1 MLKRSDQPAGPSE
14 RAASGRPARELSALR
29 INLRFL
35 AYLKPRWRRVVAIYV
50 VMFLASGTLLAI
62 PQLVRWIVDHG
73 IARHELGVVWR
84 AVGLLLLLALAR
96 AVLAFLMGRWT
107 EIVSQ
112 GVAAD
117 LRQQMFN
124 RFTVMSVSLISRM
137 ESGQL
142 LQRAVQDVERIRF
155 LTGRAVLRVADATV
169 LFLGTLV
176 LLIGMNPVLGVL
188 CLATMP
194 LLAYRGYHYGRRQR
208 PLSTRLQ
215 QQLGD
220 LTGLLEQNLRGVRLV
235 KAFAQERN
243 EVKRFDSGNDA
254 WFALAA
260 QQARLTAVN
269 SPLLDLIANFGLVI
283 VIGAGGLFT
292 INGHLTVG
300 ELVAFTTYLT
310 QLFAPIRRVGL
321 VIPMLAMAAASGER
335 VAAVLDAPDGV
346 AERPG
351 APALPPIRGE
361 VSITGVSYR
370 YAANGVNGADAVVT
384 SGDGASADGAPSRA
398 GTGTGNGAASDA
410 GTASGAGADSGADAA
425 FGGATGDAGRWALR
439 EVDLDVPAGT
449 IVALLGATGAGKTTL
464 AGLVLRLYDPQAG
477 SVRVD
482 GIDVREV
489 SIASL
494 RSQIGVVMQDPVLFA
509 ASIRDNIAFGAPD
522 ATDAEVHAA
531 AQAACIHDHVV
542 SLDEGYDTMVGER
555 GVTLSG
561 GQRQRIAI
569 ARAILV
575 DPRILVLD
583 DATSSVDAHTEEL
596 IHDALRRLLAGRTSF
611 IIAQRL
617 STLELAD
624 VVVVL
629 DDGRITAQGGHDE
642 LLAASPTYRA
652 ICAEQLQREGTGP
665 HGGTAADGRPL
676 AGSASPGQAP

>member
-1 MLKRSDQPAGPSE
+1 MLKRSNRRAGPSD
-14 RAASGRPARELSALR
+14 RADSPSPARELSAFR
-29 INLRFL
+29 INLRYL
-35 AYLKPRWRRVVAIYV
+35 AYLKPRWRRVSAIYL
-50 VMFLASGTLLAI
+50 VMFLGSGTLLAI

-73 IARHELGVVWR
+73 IARQDLGVVWR
-84 AVGLLLLLALAR
+84 AVGLLLALALAR

-155 LTGRAVLRVADATV
+155 LTGRAVLRVVDASV
-169 LFLGTLV
+169 LFAGTLV
-176 LLIGMNPVLGVL
+176 LLIGMNPLLGVL

-235 KAFAQERN
+235 KAFAQEHN
-243 EVKRFDSGNDA
+243 EMKRFEAGNDA

-292 INGHLTVG
+292 INGHLTIG

-335 VAAVLDAPDGV
+335 IASVLDAPDGV
-346 AERPG
+346 RERPD
-351 APALPPIRGE
+351 ARPLPPIRGA
-361 VSITGVSYR
+361 VSMRGVSYR
-370 YAANGVNGADAVVT
+370 YEGNGAD
-384 SGDGASADGAPSRA
+384 S
-398 GTGTGNGAASDA
+398 
-410 GTASGAGADSGADAA
+410 TAGAG
-425 FGGATGDAGRWALR
+425 GRWALR

-449 IVALLGATGAGKTTL
+449 TVALLGATGAGKSTL
-464 AGLVLRLYDPQAG
+464 AGLVLRLYDPQRG
-477 SVRVD
+477 SVQID

-509 ASIRDNIAFGAPD
+509 ASIRDNIAFGAPH
-522 ATDAEVHAA
+522 ATDADVYAA
-531 AQAACIHDHVV
+531 AQAASIHDHVV
-542 SLDEGYDTMVGER
+542 SLKEGYDTMVGER

-575 DPRILVLD
+575 DPRILILD
-583 DATSSVDAHTEEL
+583 DATSSVDAHTEEM
-596 IHDALRRLLAGRTSF
+596 IHDALRRLLAGRTSY

-629 DDGRITAQGGHDE
+629 DDGHITAQGGHEE
-642 LLAASPTYRA
+642 LLAASATYRA
-652 ICAEQLQREGTGP
+652 ICAEQLQREGADPPGAAGAEAAGAEA
-665 HGGTAADGRPL
+665 GGRQPADSAAP
-676 AGSASPGQAP
+676 ASPSGEST

>member
-1 MLKRSDQPAGPSE
+1 MLKRSNRRAGPSD
-14 RAASGRPARELSALR
+14 RADSPSPARELSAFR
-29 INLRFL
+29 INLRYL
-35 AYLKPRWRRVVAIYV
+35 AYLKPRWRRVAAIYL
-50 VMFLASGTLLAI
+50 VMFLGSGTLLAI

-73 IARHELGVVWR
+73 IAREDLGVVWR
-84 AVGLLLLLALAR
+84 AVGLLLALALAR

-124 RFTVMSVSLISRM
+124 RFTMMSVSLISRM

-155 LTGRAVLRVADATV
+155 LTGRAVLRVVDASV
-169 LFLGTLV
+169 LFAGTLV
-176 LLIGMNPVLGVL
+176 LLIGMNPLLGVL

-215 QQLGD
+215 QQLGE

-243 EVKRFDSGNDA
+243 EVVRFDAGNDA

-260 QQARLTAVN
+260 RQARLAAVN
-269 SPLLDLIANFGLVI
+269 SPLLDLLANLGLVI

-292 INGHLTVG
+292 INGNLTIG

-335 VAAVLDAPDGV
+335 IASVLDAPDGV
-346 AERPG
+346 PERPG
-351 APALPPIRGE
+351 AHPLPPIRGS
-361 VSITGVSYR
+361 VSMQGVSYR
-370 YAANGVNGADAVVT
+370 YE
-384 SGDGASADGAPSRA
+384 
-398 GTGTGNGAASDA
+398 GNGAAGAA
-410 GTASGAGADSGADAA
+410 GDGAPGPGGPGAA
-425 FGGATGDAGRWALR
+425 GGTGRWALR
-439 EVDLDVPAGT
+439 DVNLEVPAGT
-449 IVALLGATGAGKTTL
+449 TVALLGATGAGKSTL

-477 SVRVD
+477 SVRID
-482 GIDVREV
+482 GVDVREAT
-489 SIASL
+489 IASL

-522 ATDAEVHAA
+522 ATGDEVRAA
-531 AQAACIHDHVV
+531 AQAACIHDHVA
-542 SLDEGYDTMVGER
+542 SLSEGYDTMVGER

-575 DPRILVLD
+575 DPRILILD

-629 DDGRITAQGGHDE
+629 DDGRITAQGGHEE
-642 LLAASPTYRA
+642 LLAASATYRA
-652 ICAEQLQREGTGP
+652 ICAEQLQREAP
-665 HGGTAADGRPL
+665 APP
-676 AGSASPGQAP
+676 AGSGAGERGAAHNPDPAPAAPAAVESR

>member
-1 MLKRSDQPAGPSE
+1 MLKRSDRPADRPNQ
-14 RAASGRPARELSALR
+14 AASSPPAAQLSAFR

-50 VMFLASGTLLAI
+50 VMFLGSGTLLAI

-73 IARHELGVVWR
+73 IARQELAIVWR

-155 LTGRAVLRVADATV
+155 LTGRAVLRVVDAAV
-169 LFLGTLV
+169 LFAGTLV

-188 CLATMP
+188 CLLTMP

-208 PLSTRLQ
+208 PLATRLQ

-243 EVKRFDSGNDA
+243 EVRRFDGGNDA

-292 INGHLTVG
+292 INGHLTIG

-335 VAAVLDAPDGV
+335 IASVLDAPDGV
-346 AERPG
+346 PERPG
-351 APALPPIRGE
+351 ARELPPIRGA
-361 VSITGVSYR
+361 VSMTGVSYR
-370 YAANGVNGADAVVT
+370 YEGNGAAGGGAAGAEASADGAPGDRRSSEVASDDGTSGDGTSGDGT
-384 SGDGASADGAPSRA
+384 SGDGAS
-398 GTGTGNGAASDA
+398 GNGAA
-410 GTASGAGADSGADAA
+410 
-425 FGGATGDAGRWALR
+425 GGVRWALR
-439 EVDLDVPAGT
+439 EVSLDVPAGT
-449 IVALLGATGAGKTTL
+449 TVALLGATGAGKSTL
-464 AGLVLRLYDPQAG
+464 AGLVLRLYDPQQG
-477 SVRVD
+477 SVQVD

-489 SIASL
+489 TIASL

-509 ASIRDNIAFGAPD
+509 ASIRDNIAFGAPH
-522 ATDAEVHAA
+522 ATDADVYAA
-531 AQAACIHDHVV
+531 AQAACIHDYVV
-542 SLDEGYDTMVGER
+542 SLNEGYDTMVGER

-575 DPRILVLD
+575 DPRILILD
-583 DATSSVDAHTEEL
+583 DATSSVDAHTEEM
-596 IHDALRRLLAGRTSF
+596 IHDALRRLLAGRTSY

-629 DDGRITAQGGHDE
+629 DDGRITAQGGHEE
-642 LLAASPTYRA
+642 LLAASATYRA
-652 ICAEQLQREGTGP
+652 ICAEQLQREG
-665 HGGTAADGRPL
+665 ADPAGETVPEEQRS
-676 AGSASPGQAP
+676 AGSAAAAPATGASP

>member
-1 MLKRSDQPAGPSE
+1 MLKKSDRRAGPSKQ
-14 RAASGRPARELSALR
+14 AATPRPAGELSAFR

-35 AYLKPRWRRVVAIYV
+35 AYLAPRWRRVVAIYV
-50 VMFLASGTLLAI
+50 VMLLGSGTLLAI

-73 IARHELGVVWR
+73 IARDQLGVVWR

-112 GVAAD
+112 GVATD
-117 LRQQMFN
+117 LRQEMFN

-155 LTGRAVLRVADATV
+155 LTGRAVLRVVDAAV
-169 LFLGTLV
+169 LFVGTLV
-176 LLIGMNPVLGVL
+176 LLIGMNPLLGVL

-220 LTGLLEQNLRGVRLV
+220 LTGRLEQNLRGVRLV
-235 KAFAQERN
+235 KAFAQEHH
-243 EVKRFDSGNDA
+243 EVQRFDAGNDA

-283 VIGAGGLFT
+283 VIGAGGVFT
-292 INGHLTVG
+292 INGNLTIG
-300 ELVAFTTYLT
+300 ELVAFTTYVT
-310 QLFAPIRRVGL
+310 QLFAPIRRVGM

-335 VAAVLDAPDGV
+335 IASVLDAPDGV
-346 AERPG
+346 QERPG
-351 APALPPIRGE
+351 ARPLPPIRGA
-361 VSITGVSYR
+361 VTMTGVSYR
-370 YAANGVNGADAVVT
+370 YGGNGV
-384 SGDGASADGAPSRA
+384 DGAA
-398 GTGTGNGAASDA
+398 GH
-410 GTASGAGADSGADAA
+410 
-425 FGGATGDAGRWALR
+425 AGRWALR
-439 EVDLDVPAGT
+439 EVNLDVPAGT

-464 AGLVLRLYDPQAG
+464 AGLVLRLYDPQTG
-477 SVRVD
+477 SVRID

-489 SIASL
+489 TIASL

-522 ATDAEVHAA
+522 ATDADVYAA

-561 GQRQRIAI
+561 GQRQRVAI

-575 DPRILVLD
+575 DPRILILD

-629 DDGRITAQGGHDE
+629 DDGHITAQGGHEE
-642 LLAASPTYRA
+642 LLVASATYRA
-652 ICAEQLQREGTGP
+652 ICAEQLQLEGAG
-665 HGGTAADGRPL
+665 
-676 AGSASPGQAP
+676 AGSAGTPPSAEESP

>member
-1 MLKRSDQPAGPSE
+1 MLNRSD
-14 RAASGRPARELSALR
+14 RPAQEISAFR

-35 AYLKPRWRRVVAIYV
+35 AYLKPRWRRVLAIYA
-50 VMFLASGTLLAI
+50 VMLAGSGTLLAI

-73 IARHELGVVWR
+73 IALHELGVVWR

-117 LRQQMFN
+117 LRQEMFN

-155 LTGRAVLRVADATV
+155 LTGRAVLRVVDATV

-235 KAFAQERN
+235 KAFAQEGN
-243 EVKRFDSGNDA
+243 EVRRFDDGNDA

-292 INGHLTVG
+292 INGHLTIG

-335 VAAVLDAPDGV
+335 IASVLDAPDGV
-346 AERPG
+346 RERPD
-351 APALPPIRGE
+351 ARPLPPIRGA
-361 VSITGVSYR
+361 VTMTGVSYR
-370 YAANGVNGADAVVT
+370 YAGNGVDGAAGGAGAGAPAA
-384 SGDGASADGAPSRA
+384 GDG
-398 GTGTGNGAASDA
+398 
-410 GTASGAGADSGADAA
+410 ASGAGASDDGAAA
-425 FGGATGDAGRWALR
+425 GGGHGQAGRWALR
-439 EVDLDVPAGT
+439 DVDLDVPAGT
-449 IVALLGATGAGKTTL
+449 TVALLGATGAGKTTL

-477 SVRVD
+477 SVRID

-489 SIASL
+489 TLASL

-509 ASIRDNIAFGAPD
+509 ASIRDNIAFGAPH
-522 ATDAEVHAA
+522 ATDADVHAA
-531 AQAACIHDHVV
+531 AQAACIHDYVV
-542 SLDEGYDTMVGER
+542 SLNEGYDTMVGER

-575 DPRILVLD
+575 DPRILILD

-596 IHDALRRLLAGRTSF
+596 IHDALRRLLAGRTSY

-629 DDGRITAQGGHDE
+629 DDGHVTARGGHEE
-642 LLAASPTYRA
+642 LLAASATYRA
-652 ICAEQLQREGTGP
+652 ICAEQLQREGADTPAGAQP
-665 HGGTAADGRPL
+665 DARRLAVSAAAAPA
-676 AGSASPGQAP
+676 AGESP

>member
-1 MLKRSDQPAGPSE
+1 MLKRSNRRAGPSD
-14 RAASGRPARELSALR
+14 RADSPSPARELSAFR
-29 INLRFL
+29 INLRYL
-35 AYLKPRWRRVVAIYV
+35 AYLKPRWRRVAAIYL
-50 VMFLASGTLLAI
+50 VMFLGSGTLLAI

-73 IARHELGVVWR
+73 IAREDLGVVWR
-84 AVGLLLLLALAR
+84 AVGLLLALALAR

-124 RFTVMSVSLISRM
+124 RFTMMSVSLISRM

-155 LTGRAVLRVADATV
+155 LTGRAVLRVVDASV
-169 LFLGTLV
+169 LFAGTLV
-176 LLIGMNPVLGVL
+176 LLIGMNPLLGVL

-235 KAFAQERN
+235 KAFAQEHN
-243 EVKRFDSGNDA
+243 EVKRFDTGNDA

-292 INGHLTVG
+292 INGHLTIG

-335 VAAVLDAPDGV
+335 IASVLDAPDGV
-346 AERPG
+346 RERPD
-351 APALPPIRGE
+351 ARPLPPIRGA
-361 VSITGVSYR
+361 VSMRGVSYR
-370 YAANGVNGADAVVT
+370 YEGNGVG
-384 SGDGASADGAPSRA
+384 
-398 GTGTGNGAASDA
+398 
-410 GTASGAGADSGADAA
+410 GADSTDGADGTA
-425 FGGATGDAGRWALR
+425 GAGGRWALR

-449 IVALLGATGAGKTTL
+449 TVALLGATGAGKSTL
-464 AGLVLRLYDPQAG
+464 AGLVLRLYDPQQG
-477 SVRVD
+477 SVQID

-509 ASIRDNIAFGAPD
+509 ASIRDNIAFGAPH
-522 ATDAEVHAA
+522 ATDADVYAA
-531 AQAACIHDHVV
+531 AQAASIHDHVV
-542 SLDEGYDTMVGER
+542 SLQEGYDTMVGER

-575 DPRILVLD
+575 DPRILILD
-583 DATSSVDAHTEEL
+583 DATSSVDAHTEEM
-596 IHDALRRLLAGRTSF
+596 IHDALRRLLTGRTSY

-629 DDGRITAQGGHDE
+629 DDGHITAQGGHEE
-642 LLAASPTYRA
+642 LLAASATYRA
-652 ICAEQLQREGTGP
+652 ICAEQLQREGADPPGAAGAEAAGAEA
-665 HGGTAADGRPL
+665 GGRQPADSAAP
-676 AGSASPGQAP
+676 ASPSGEST

>member
-1 MLKRSDQPAGPSE
+1 ML
-14 RAASGRPARELSALR
+14 
-29 INLRFL
+29 
-35 AYLKPRWRRVVAIYV
+35 AIYA
-50 VMFLASGTLLAI
+50 VMLAGSGTLLAI
-62 PQLVRWIVDHG
+62 PQLIRWIVDHG
-73 IARHELGVVWR
+73 IARQDLGVVWR

-112 GVAAD
+112 GVAAG
-117 LRQQMFN
+117 LRQAMFD

-155 LTGRAVLRVADATV
+155 LTGRAVLRVVDSTV

-176 LLIGMNPVLGVL
+176 LLISMDPLLGVL
-188 CLATMP
+188 CLVTMP

-208 PLSTRLQ
+208 PLSSRLQ

-260 QQARLTAVN
+260 RQARLAAVN
-269 SPLLDLIANFGLVI
+269 SPLLDLLANLGLVI

-292 INGHLTVG
+292 INGHLTIG

-335 VAAVLDAPDGV
+335 IASVLDAPDGV
-346 AERPG
+346 HERPG
-351 APALPPIRGE
+351 APPLPPIRGT
-361 VSITGVSYR
+361 VTMQGVSYR
-370 YAANGVNGADAVVT
+370 YEGNGAGGAA
-384 SGDGASADGAPSRA
+384 GDGAAGLDGAGS
-398 GTGTGNGAASDA
+398 S
-410 GTASGAGADSGADAA
+410 
-425 FGGATGDAGRWALR
+425 GRWALR
-439 EVDLDVPAGT
+439 DVNLDVPAGT
-449 IVALLGATGAGKTTL
+449 TVALLGATGAGKSTL

-477 SVRVD
+477 SVRID
-482 GIDVREV
+482 GVDVREV

-509 ASIRDNIAFGAPD
+509 ASIRDNIAFGAPHASD
-522 ATDAEVHAA
+522 DDVRAA

-542 SLDEGYDTMVGER
+542 SLSEGYDTMVGER

-575 DPRILVLD
+575 DPRILILD

-596 IHDALRRLLAGRTSF
+596 IHDALRRLLAGRTSY

-629 DDGRITAQGGHDE
+629 DDGHITAQGGHEE
-642 LLAASPTYRA
+642 LLAASATYRA
-652 ICAEQLQREGTGP
+652 ICAEQLQREG
-665 HGGTAADGRPL
+665 AAD
-676 AGSASPGQAP
+676 ASGAAHGAARAPAAVESP

>member
-1 MLKRSDQPAGPSE
+1 MKKSDTPAGTPNK
-14 RAASGRPARELSALR
+14 AAPPRPASELSAFR
-29 INLRFL
+29 INLRYL
-35 AYLKPRWRRVVAIYV
+35 AYLAPRWRRVVAIYA
-50 VMFLASGTLLAI
+50 VMFLGSGTLLAI

-73 IARHELGVVWR
+73 IAQRDLIVVWR

-117 LRQQMFN
+117 LRQEMFN
-124 RFTVMSVSLISRM
+124 QFTVMSVALISRM

-155 LTGRAVLRVADATV
+155 LTGRAVLRVVDASV

-176 LLIGMNPVLGVL
+176 LLIGMSPVLGVL
-188 CLATMP
+188 CLVTMP

-208 PLSTRLQ
+208 PLATKLQ

-243 EVKRFDSGNDA
+243 ETERFEAENDA

-269 SPLLDLIANFGLVI
+269 SPLLDLIANLGLVI

-292 INGHLTVG
+292 ISGSLTIG

-335 VAAVLDAPDGV
+335 IAAVLDAPDGV
-346 AERPG
+346 RERADARP
-351 APALPPIRGE
+351 LPPIRGA
-361 VSITGVSYR
+361 VTMSGVSYR
-370 YAANGVNGADAVVT
+370 YAGNHV
-384 SGDGASADGAPSRA
+384 DGAA
-398 GTGTGNGAASDA
+398 GNGTPARAH
-410 GTASGAGADSGADAA
+410 
-425 FGGATGDAGRWALR
+425 RWALR
-439 EVDLDVPAGT
+439 DVDLDVPAGT
-449 IVALLGATGAGKTTL
+449 TVALLGATGAGKTTL
-464 AGLVLRLYDPQAG
+464 VGLVLRLYDPQAG
-477 SVRVD
+477 SVSID

-489 SIASL
+489 TIASL

-509 ASIRDNIAFGAPD
+509 ANIRDNIAFGAPY
-522 ATDAEVHAA
+522 ATDADVHAA
-531 AQAACIHDHVV
+531 AQAACIHDYVI
-542 SLDEGYDTMVGER
+542 SLDEGYETMVGER

-575 DPRILVLD
+575 DPRILILD
-583 DATSSVDAHTEEL
+583 DATSSVDAHTEAL
-596 IHDALRRLLAGRTSF
+596 IQAALRRLLVGRTSY

-629 DDGRITAQGGHDE
+629 DDGRITARGSHDE
-642 LLAASPTYRA
+642 LLVTSATYRA
-652 ICAEQLQREGTGP
+652 ICHQQLQREGAVP
-665 HGGTAADGRPL
+665 LRDAPSDDGRD
-676 AGSASPGQAP
+676 AGIAGRLPTSGRTPAEPA

>member
-1 MLKRSDQPAGPSE
+1 M
-14 RAASGRPARELSALR
+14 
-29 INLRFL
+29 
-35 AYLKPRWRRVVAIYV
+35 VAIYV
-50 VMFLASGTLLAI
+50 VMLLGSGTLLAI

-73 IARHELGVVWR
+73 IARDQLGVVWR

-112 GVAAD
+112 GVATD
-117 LRQQMFN
+117 LRQEMFN

-155 LTGRAVLRVADATV
+155 LTGRAVLRVVDAAV
-169 LFLGTLV
+169 LFVGTLV
-176 LLIGMNPVLGVL
+176 LLIGMNPLLGVL

-220 LTGLLEQNLRGVRLV
+220 LTGRLEQNLRGVRLV
-235 KAFAQERN
+235 KAFAQEHH
-243 EVKRFDSGNDA
+243 EVQRFRRR
-254 WFALAA
+254 
-260 QQARLTAVN
+260 QRRLV
-269 SPLLDLIANFGLVI
+269 
-283 VIGAGGLFT
+283 
-292 INGHLTVG
+292 
-300 ELVAFTTYLT
+300 
-310 QLFAPIRRVGL
+310 
-321 VIPMLAMAAASGER
+321 
-335 VAAVLDAPDGV
+335 
-346 AERPG
+346 
-351 APALPPIRGE
+351 
-361 VSITGVSYR
+361 
-370 YAANGVNGADAVVT
+370 
-384 SGDGASADGAPSRA
+384 RA
-398 GTGTGNGAASDA
+398 
-410 GTASGAGADSGADAA
+410 
-425 FGGATGDAGRWALR
+425 GGATGAADGGQLAAARPDRQLRPGHRDRRRRRVHDQRQPDHRRVGGVHHLRDAAVRADPPRRYGHSDAGDGGRFRRAHRVGPGCARRRAGAARRAPAAADSGRGDHDRGVLRLRRQRRDGAAGHAGRWALR
-439 EVDLDVPAGT
+439 EVNLDVPAGT

-464 AGLVLRLYDPQAG
+464 AGLVLRLYDPQTG
-477 SVRVD
+477 SVRID

-489 SIASL
+489 TIASL

-522 ATDAEVHAA
+522 ATDADVYAA

-561 GQRQRIAI
+561 GQRQRVAI

-575 DPRILVLD
+575 DPRILILD

-629 DDGRITAQGGHDE
+629 DDGHITAQGGHEE
-642 LLAASPTYRA
+642 LLVASATYRA
-652 ICAEQLQREGTGP
+652 ICAEQLQLEGAGA
-665 HGGTAADGRPL
+665 G
-676 AGSASPGQAP
+676 AGSAGRPPSAEESP

>member
-1 MLKRSDQPAGPSE
+1 MLKRSNRPVRPPIRSAPPPAAG
-14 RAASGRPARELSALR
+14 ELSSFR

-35 AYLKPRWRRVVAIYV
+35 AYLKPRWRRVLAIYA
-50 VMFLASGTLLAI
+50 VMLAGSGTLLAI

-73 IARHELGVVWR
+73 IAGQELGVVWR
-84 AVGLLLLLALAR
+84 AVGLLMLLALAR

-117 LRQQMFN
+117 LRQEMFN

-155 LTGRAVLRVADATV
+155 LTGRAVLRVVDATV

-220 LTGLLEQNLRGVRLV
+220 LTGSLEQNLRGVRLV

-243 EVKRFDSGNDA
+243 EVKRFDHGNDA

-310 QLFAPIRRVGL
+310 QLFAPVRRVGL

-335 VAAVLDAPDGV
+335 VASVLDAPDGV
-346 AERPG
+346 PERPG
-351 APALPPIRGE
+351 ARPLPPIRGA
-361 VSITGVSYR
+361 VTMTGVSYR
-370 YAANGVNGADAVVT
+370 YAGNGVDGADAGRAF
-384 SGDGASADGAPSRA
+384 GDGAAA
-398 GTGTGNGAASDA
+398 GGAA
-410 GTASGAGADSGADAA
+410 GDS
-425 FGGATGDAGRWALR
+425 GRWALR

-449 IVALLGATGAGKTTL
+449 IVALLGATGAGKTTM
-464 AGLVLRLYDPQAG
+464 AGLVLRLDDPQAG
-477 SVRVD
+477 TVRVD

-494 RSQIGVVMQDPVLFA
+494 RSQIGAVMQDPVLFA
-509 ASIRDNIAFGAPD
+509 ASIRDNIAFGAPS
-522 ATDAEVHAA
+522 ATDADVRAA

-575 DPRILVLD
+575 DPRILILD

-596 IHDALRRLLAGRTSF
+596 IQNALRRLLAGRTSF

-629 DDGRITAQGGHDE
+629 DDGHITAQGGHEE
-642 LLAASPTYRA
+642 LLVASATYRA
-652 ICAEQLQREGTGP
+652 ICAEQLQREGDGP
-665 HGGTAADGRPL
+665 GNGAEDYRQPAVSP
-676 AGSASPGQAP
+676 AGAPSLEDSP

>member
-1 MLKRSDQPAGPSE
+1 
-14 RAASGRPARELSALR
+14 
-29 INLRFL
+29 
-35 AYLKPRWRRVVAIYV
+35 
-50 VMFLASGTLLAI
+50 
-62 PQLVRWIVDHG
+62 
-73 IARHELGVVWR
+73 
-84 AVGLLLLLALAR
+84 
-96 AVLAFLMGRWT
+96 MGRWT

-117 LRQQMFN
+117 LRQEMFN

-155 LTGRAVLRVADATV
+155 LTGRAVLRVVDAAV
-169 LFLGTLV
+169 LFVGTLV
-176 LLIGMNPVLGVL
+176 LLIGMNPLLGVL

-208 PLSTRLQ
+208 PLSTRMQ

-220 LTGLLEQNLRGVRLV
+220 LTGRLEQNLRGVRLV
-235 KAFAQERN
+235 KAFAQERH
-243 EVKRFDSGNDA
+243 EVQRFDAGNDA

-292 INGHLTVG
+292 INGNLTIG

-310 QLFAPIRRVGL
+310 QLFAPIRRVGM

-335 VAAVLDAPDGV
+335 IASVLDAPDGV
-346 AERPG
+346 QERPG
-351 APALPPIRGE
+351 APPLPPIRGA
-361 VSITGVSYR
+361 VTMTGVSYG
-370 YAANGVNGADAVVT
+370 YGGNGV
-384 SGDGASADGAPSRA
+384 DGVD
-398 GTGTGNGAASDA
+398 GAASGAACRRRRGPRRQAGAARGEPGRSGGHHRGAAGGDRRRQDHPGRAGAAPLRPADRQRAHRRHRRARGDHRIAALADRGRDA
-410 GTASGAGADSGADAA
+410 GIRCCLPPA
-425 FGGATGDAGRWALR
+425 FG
-439 EVDLDVPAGT
+439 
-449 IVALLGATGAGKTTL
+449 TTL
-464 AGLVLRLYDPQAG
+464 RSAPRTPPTPTCT
-477 SVRVD
+477 R
-482 GIDVREV
+482 RRRRP
-489 SIASL
+489 AS
-494 RSQIGVVMQDPVLFA
+494 
-509 ASIRDNIAFGAPD
+509 
-522 ATDAEVHAA
+522 T
-531 AQAACIHDHVV
+531 DHVV

-561 GQRQRIAI
+561 GQRQRVAI

-575 DPRILVLD
+575 DPRILILD

-629 DDGRITAQGGHDE
+629 DDGHITAQGGHEE
-642 LLAASPTYRA
+642 LLVASATYRA
-652 ICAEQLQREGTGP
+652 ICAEQLQLEGAG
-665 HGGTAADGRPL
+665 
-676 AGSASPGQAP
+676 AGSAGTPPSAQESP

>member
-1 MLKRSDQPAGPSE
+1 MLNGSDPPAGE
-14 RAASGRPARELSALR
+14 QSAFR

-35 AYLKPRWRRVVAIYV
+35 AYLKPRWRRVVAIYA
-50 VMFLASGTLLAI
+50 VMFAGSATLLAT

-73 IARHELGVVWR
+73 IARNELGVVWR
-84 AVGLLLLLALAR
+84 AVGLLMLLALAR

-112 GVAAD
+112 GVASD
-117 LRQQMFN
+117 LRQAMFA

-155 LTGRAVLRVADATV
+155 LTGRAVLRVVDATV

-176 LLIGMNPVLGVL
+176 LLIGMNPLLGVL
-188 CLATMP
+188 CLLTMP
-194 LLAYRGYHYGRRQR
+194 LLAYRGYHYGRRQK

-243 EVKRFDSGNDA
+243 EVRRFDAGNDA

-269 SPLLDLIANFGLVI
+269 SPLLDLIANLGLVI

-310 QLFAPIRRVGL
+310 QLFAPIRRVGM

-335 VAAVLDAPDGV
+335 IASVLDAPDGV
-346 AERPG
+346 EERPG
-351 APALPPIRGE
+351 ARTLPPIRGA
-361 VSITGVSYR
+361 VNMSGVSYR
-370 YAANGVNGADAVVT
+370 YAGNGVGGAFVGGASRDAV
-384 SGDGASADGAPSRA
+384 SNDGAAADSAPAAGPS
-398 GTGTGNGAASDA
+398 GNGTFASDA
-410 GTASGAGADSGADAA
+410 ADGRTAGQSD
-425 FGGATGDAGRWALR
+425 RWALR
-439 EVDLDVPAGT
+439 DVDLNVSAGT
-449 IVALLGATGAGKTTL
+449 TVALLGATGAGKTTL

-477 SVRVD
+477 SVRID
-482 GIDVREV
+482 GTDVREV
-489 SIASL
+489 TISSL

-509 ASIRDNIAFGAPD
+509 ASIRDNIAFGAPK
-522 ATDAEVHAA
+522 ATDADVFAA
-531 AQAACIHDHVV
+531 AQAACIHDYVV
-542 SLDEGYDTMVGER
+542 SLQEGYDTMVGER

-575 DPRILVLD
+575 DPRILILD

-596 IHDALRRLLAGRTSF
+596 IHDALRRLLAGRTSY

-629 DDGRITAQGGHDE
+629 DDGRITAQGGHEE
-642 LLAASPTYRA
+642 LLAASETYRA
-652 ICAEQLQREGTGP
+652 ICAEQLQREGEGP
-665 HGGTAADGRPL
+665 PAAAVADGIQH
-676 AGSASPGQAP
+676 AGSGGRTTSSEESS

>member
-1 MLKRSDQPAGPSE
+1 MNATLCIVRASYAAIIPTSVLKRSDRPADRPSQ
-14 RAASGRPARELSALR
+14 AASAPPDRELSAWR

-35 AYLKPRWRRVVAIYV
+35 AYLKPRWRRVLAIYA
-50 VMFLASGTLLAI
+50 VMLAGSATLLAI

-155 LTGRAVLRVADATV
+155 LTGRAVLRVIDASV

-188 CLATMP
+188 CLVTMP

-235 KAFAQERN
+235 KAFAQEHH
-243 EVKRFDSGNDA
+243 EVRRFDTGNDA

-292 INGHLTVG
+292 INGTLTIG

-335 VAAVLDAPDGV
+335 IASVLDAPDGV
-346 AERPG
+346 QERPDA
-351 APALPPIRGE
+351 APLPPIRGA
-361 VSITGVSYR
+361 VTMAGVSYR
-370 YAANGVNGADAVVT
+370 YG
-384 SGDGASADGAPSRA
+384 
-398 GTGTGNGAASDA
+398 GNGMAVAPD
-410 GTASGAGADSGADAA
+410 
-425 FGGATGDAGRWALR
+425 DAGRWALR
-439 EVDLDVPAGT
+439 DVDLDLPAGT
-449 IVALLGATGAGKTTL
+449 TVALLGATGAGKSTL

-477 SVRVD
+477 NVKID
-482 GIDVREV
+482 GIDVRDV

-522 ATDAEVHAA
+522 ATDDDVYAA
-531 AQAACIHDHVV
+531 ARAACIHDYVV
-542 SLDEGYDTMVGER
+542 SLNEGYDTMVGER

-575 DPRILVLD
+575 DPRILILD

-596 IHDALRRLLAGRTSF
+596 IHDALRRLLAGRTSY

-629 DDGRITAQGGHDE
+629 DDGRITAQGGHEE
-642 LLAASPTYRA
+642 LLAASATYRA
-652 ICAEQLQREGTGP
+652 ICAEQLQREGAEPDGGLDRGTGR
-665 HGGTAADGRPL
+665 GAGRA
-676 AGSASPGQAP
+676 AGSGAATAVESR